1 MWLQSGTVSVI
12 LAGIIVVEISCEV
25 TMIISC
31 TIPVVMK
38 GTIIIAIVRKI
49 RVVITYIIP
58 VVIAGTTCD
67 YSAFNVF
74 GYTQCNLFTVKSNF
88 VTFNELELT
97 HVCAHE

>member
-1 MWLQSGTVSVI
+1 MWLQPGTFSVI

-49 RVVITYIIP
+49 RVVITYII
-58 VVIAGTTCD
+58 AGTTCD

-74 GYTQCNLFTVKSNF
+74 SYTQCNLFTVKSNF